1 MFGFLKR
8 MFWFIKKNWYFY
20 VLILIVGILISLL
33 NLLPANVI
41 ASLTGHIEDNDVDVN
56 FILLNILG
64 YYLVVMFL
72 IYIVSTTKRVLQNR
86 LKVRLF
92 YALQVRYMEN
102 ILVQDASFFER
113 FQSGDL
119 LTRALGDVKSVN
131 FSGSTRLLN
140 IMLEFITIVVTFTA
154 MMIISVPLTLL
165 SVIPLPIIFF
175 TNFYLKRKVKRNW
188 TLVRE
193 KSSLMGNVILE
204 SITNVRTIRAFSKEE
219 ESYQKNLKYS
229 KDVYEM
235 EKRNLKL
242 SVLFQPIFNSV
253 TAVSTIIAYAIGSYY
268 IIHNNLDINM
278 FVKFTVYLGML
289 ASPLTNIGNLLNN
302 FYQSLISAERLNEV
316 YDSKSSVVDEEE
328 SRPLNHIK
336 TIEFKDFSFK
346 YQGDNFNA
354 LNDIDL
360 TIKEGQTLG
369 IVGKTGSGKSTLVR
383 QLVRQLPIITGTL
396 FINGE
401 KIEDFKQETIR
412 ERVSYVPQEH
422 ILFSRSVYD
431 NVKLGSTT
439 DANEEEV
446 LNAVAL
452 ADFSKDI
459 AALPEGLKTI
469 VGEYGVTLSGGQ
481 KQRLAIARAFLK
493 NSDILILDDSLSAVD
508 GTTEANI
515 INSLKHFRSGKTNI
529 IVAHRLSAV
538 MGADLIIVL
547 DHGEIVERG
556 THEEL
561 MAKKGWYYHQFIS
574 QQMDDEEDLTNEQE

>member
-41 ASLTGHIEDNDVDVN
+41 ASLTGHIEDNDIDVN

-154 MMIISVPLTLL
+154 MMLISVPLTLL

-316 YDSKSSVVDEEE
+316 YDSKSSVVDEEK
-328 SRPLNHIK
+328 SKPLNHIK

-401 KIEDFKQETIR
+401 KIEDFKQETVR

-574 QQMDDEEDLTNEQE
+574 QQMDDKEDLTNEQE

>member
-41 ASLTGHIEDNDVDVN
+41 ASLTGHIEDNDIDVN

-154 MMIISVPLTLL
+154 MMLISVPLTLL

-316 YDSKSSVVDEEE
+316 YDSKSSVIDEEE

-574 QQMDDEEDLTNEQE
+574 QQMDDKEDLTNEQE

>member
-41 ASLTGHIEDNDVDVN
+41 ASLTGHIEDNDIDVN

-154 MMIISVPLTLL
+154 MMLISVPLTLL

>member
-41 ASLTGHIEDNDVDVN
+41 ASLTGHIEDNDIDVN

-154 MMIISVPLTLL
+154 MMLISVPLTLL

-574 QQMDDEEDLTNEQE
+574 QQMDDKEDLTNEQE

>member
-41 ASLTGHIEDNDVDVN
+41 ASLTGHIEDNDIDVN

-154 MMIISVPLTLL
+154 MMLISVPLTLL

-316 YDSKSSVVDEEE
+316 YDSKSSVIDEEE

-561 MAKKGWYYHQFIS
+561 MAKQGWYYHQFIS
-574 QQMDDEEDLTNEQE
+574 QQMDDKEDLTNEQE

>member
-8 MFWFIKKNWYFY
+8 MFWFIKKNWCFY

-41 ASLTGHIEDNDVDVN
+41 ASLTGHIEDNDIDVN

-154 MMIISVPLTLL
+154 MMLISVPLTLL

-316 YDSKSSVVDEEE
+316 YDSKSSVIDEEE

-574 QQMDDEEDLTNEQE
+574 QQMDDKEDLTNEQE

>member
-41 ASLTGHIEDNDVDVN
+41 ASLTGHIEDNDIDVN

-154 MMIISVPLTLL
+154 MMLISVPLTLL

-316 YDSKSSVVDEEE
+316 YDSKSSVVDEEK
-328 SRPLNHIK
+328 SKPLNHIK

-574 QQMDDEEDLTNEQE
+574 QKMDDKEDLTNEQE

>member
-154 MMIISVPLTLL
+154 MMLISVPLTLL

-574 QQMDDEEDLTNEQE
+574 QQMDDKEDLTNEQE

>member
-20 VLILIVGILISLL
+20 ALILIVGILISLL

-41 ASLTGHIEDNDVDVN
+41 ASLTGHIEDNDIDVN

-154 MMIISVPLTLL
+154 MMLISVPLTLL

-316 YDSKSSVVDEEE
+316 YDSKSSVIDEEE

-574 QQMDDEEDLTNEQE
+574 QQMDDKEDLTNEQE

>member
-41 ASLTGHIEDNDVDVN
+41 ASLTGHIEDNDIDVN

-154 MMIISVPLTLL
+154 MMLISVPLTLL

-316 YDSKSSVVDEEE
+316 YDSKSSVVDEEK
-328 SRPLNHIK
+328 SKPLNHIK

-574 QQMDDEEDLTNEQE
+574 QQMDDKEDLTNEQE